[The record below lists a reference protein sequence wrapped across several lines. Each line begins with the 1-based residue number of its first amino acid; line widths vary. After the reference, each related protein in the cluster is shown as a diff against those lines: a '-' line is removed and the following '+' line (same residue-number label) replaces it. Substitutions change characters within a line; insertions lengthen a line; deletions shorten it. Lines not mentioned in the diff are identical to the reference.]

1 MTIFFERSGVREDLS
16 AAHFQEALILLL
28 DKLGQPKR
36 VLAIPP
42 DHTRLDSRAGDIVC
56 LLHQLLGPRLT
67 DVMPALGTHHAMSPQ
82 QLDMMFPGLPHIL
95 VREHRWRDDVK
106 TLGYVPKDFVESVT
120 EGHYCEAWPAQ
131 VNRLLVEGNHDLIL
145 SVGQVVPH
153 EVIGMANYNKNIFVG
168 TGGASGIHES
178 HYLSAL
184 YGMERIMGR
193 CATPLR
199 KILNQASD
207 SFCKSMPIVYILT
220 VVESTADGKKIVRGL
235 FVGDDHEVFW
245 RAGQLSARVN
255 CFRLPTAPKTMVV
268 YMDPKKYERTW
279 LANKAI
285 YRTRMAIADGGKL
298 FVIAPGV
305 KTFGEDATIDQLIR
319 QHGYRTTPEVLAMV
333 KQHESLR
340 KNLSAAAHLIHGSSE
355 DRFEIVYCPG
365 DLSPEEIRSVGYSY
379 EDPTVVLRRFA
390 VDGKSDGWQ
399 VSAEGEPFYFI
410 RDPGLGLWMNEQHPH
425 SFDPSEA

>member
-1 MTIFFERSGVREDLS
+1 
-16 AAHFQEALILLL
+16 
-28 DKLGQPKR
+28 
-36 VLAIPP
+36 
-42 DHTRLDSRAGDIVC
+42 
-56 LLHQLLGPRLT
+56 
-67 DVMPALGTHHAMSPQ
+67 
-82 QLDMMFPGLPHIL
+82 
-95 VREHRWRDDVK
+95 
-106 TLGYVPKDFVESVT
+106 
-120 EGHYCEAWPAQ
+120 
-131 VNRLLVEGNHDLIL
+131 
-145 SVGQVVPH
+145 
-153 EVIGMANYNKNIFVG
+153 
-168 TGGASGIHES
+168 
-178 HYLSAL
+178 
-184 YGMERIMGR
+184 MGR

-207 SFCKSMPIVYILT
+207 SFCKSMPIVYVLT
-220 VVESTADGKKIVRGL
+220 VVESMADGKKIVRGL

-245 RAGQLSARVN
+245 RAGQLSAQVN

-319 QHGYRTTPEVLAMV
+319 QHGYRTTPEVLAKV
-333 KQHESLR
+333 KQHEALR

-365 DLSPEEIRSVGYSY
+365 HLSPEEIRSVGYSY

-390 VDGKSDGWQ
+390 VDGKSNGWQ